1 MLHRCY
7 GEGSALYALGRY
19 WRGAVAEAGMLGV
32 FDMIGAI
39 FLIFILR
46 GGNYGEPP
54 RAESQAASVPL
65 AA

>member
-1 MLHRCY
+1 
-7 GEGSALYALGRY
+7 
-19 WRGAVAEAGMLGV
+19 MLGV

-54 RAESQAASVPL
+54 RAESQAASVPWRRDAL
-65 AA
+65 KSPNR

>member
-1 MLHRCY
+1 
-7 GEGSALYALGRY
+7 
-19 WRGAVAEAGMLGV
+19 MLGV